1 VLKSPLPEYE
11 KTTVPFTVLVVIE
24 GDAVT
29 VVVSVLVFVEVTVV
43 FEPVT
48 VTVCGGWVVTT
59 VSVSAGS
66 VTAGRV
72 DVITLVWVTVLLD
85 MTVCVDTTV
94 SVTLPLQPDKT
105 NTTTDRTLATTNKNF
120 LIRTT
125 S

>member
-29 VVVSVLVFVEVTVV
+29 VVVSVLVLVV
-43 FEPVT
+43 VMVVLEPVT
-48 VTVCGGWVVTT
+48 VTVCGDWVVTT
-59 VSVSAGS
+59 VSVSAGR
-66 VTAGRV
+66 VIAGKV

-85 MTVCVDTTV
+85 MTVFVDTTV
-94 SVTLPLQPDKT
+94 SVTLPLHPEKI
-105 NTTTDRTLATTNKNF
+105 NTITDRTLAKTNKIF
-120 LIRTT
+120 LMRTT